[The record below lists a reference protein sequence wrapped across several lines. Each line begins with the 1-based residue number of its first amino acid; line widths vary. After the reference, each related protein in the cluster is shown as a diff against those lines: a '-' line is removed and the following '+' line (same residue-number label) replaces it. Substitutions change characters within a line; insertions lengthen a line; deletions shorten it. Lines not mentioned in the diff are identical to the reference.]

1 MPPSPCS
8 RVGGVLSGTAGLAPW
23 RPGPLRGRGAR
34 IGGSR
39 DAPPR
44 SLCRA
49 EVKAFTDIEQAAKG
63 VDVAVM
69 VGG

>member
-1 MPPSPCS
+1 
-8 RVGGVLSGTAGLAPW
+8 
-23 RPGPLRGRGAR
+23 LRGRGAR